1 MFRSILL
8 LSFIII
14 LTNCSEKNYVVTI
27 DTENFPFEQLSDYQF
42 FTGDISEFNPNDGV
56 LPYDL
61 NSPLFTDYADKSRF
75 VWMPEGSSAVF
86 DEKEVFKFPLGAV
99 LIKHF
104 YYDTQEGRNIKETR
118 ILMNTEKGWDAATYQ
133 WNEDQSDAELIIIG
147 NEEAM
152 VYNHP
157 TRGEMEFTYVI
168 PDKNQCKNC
177 HQTGGKFIPI
187 GPTARSLNKEF
198 AYADGNMNQLE
209 KWEAMGYLKE
219 KPATE
224 GILKMPVWDDPASG
238 SLHDRAM
245 AYLEINCAH
254 CHNPQGSA
262 NTSGLNF
269 TIFEDRPFNL
279 GICKAPVS
287 AGKGAGDNDFDIVP
301 GHPDK
306 SITIYRMNSLDPGAM
321 MPELGRSTVH
331 AEGVKL
337 IEEWIAAMDED
348 LCEE

>member
-1 MFRSILL
+1 MNRLFLIFTLALL
-8 LSFIII
+8 LSS
-14 LTNCSEKNYVVTI
+14 CSEKNYVVTV
-27 DTENFPFEQLSDYQF
+27 DTENFPFDQLSEYQF
-42 FTGDISEFNPNDGV
+42 FKGEMAEFEPNEGV

-75 VWMPEGSSAVF
+75 VWMPEGTSATY
-86 DEKEVFKFPLGAV
+86 DEKEVFNFPKGAV

-104 YYDTQEGRNIKETR
+104 YYDTEEGRDIKETR
-118 ILMNTEKGWDAATYQ
+118 LLVNTGKGWDAATYK
-133 WNEDQSDAELIIIG
+133 WNEKETDAELIIIG
-147 NEEAM
+147 DEEPM
-152 VYNHP
+152 VYEHP
-157 TRGEMEFTYVI
+157 TRGKMEFNYVI

-177 HQTGGKFIPI
+177 HQTGGQFIPI
-187 GPTARSLNKEF
+187 GPTARSLNKNF
-198 AYADGNMNQLE
+198 AYADGSMNQLD

-219 KPATE
+219 KPDNDE
-224 GILKMPVWDDPASG
+224 ILKMAVWDDPASG

-254 CHNPQGSA
+254 CHNPKGSA

-301 GHPDK
+301 GHPGK

-331 AEGVKL
+331 TEGVKL

-348 LCEE
+348 LCED